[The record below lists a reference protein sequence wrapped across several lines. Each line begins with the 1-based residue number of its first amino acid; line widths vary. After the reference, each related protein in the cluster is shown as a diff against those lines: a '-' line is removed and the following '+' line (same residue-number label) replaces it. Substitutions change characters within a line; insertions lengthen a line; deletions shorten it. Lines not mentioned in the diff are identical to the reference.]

1 MLFLHREHHKA
12 YFYVAPKMER
22 ERERERDVVNPVEL
36 NVRNNLS
43 LPNTFGGN
51 SCP

>member
-22 ERERERDVVNPVEL
+22 ERERDVVNPVEL
-36 NVRNNLS
+36 NVSNNLS
-43 LPNTFGGN
+43 LPNTYGGN